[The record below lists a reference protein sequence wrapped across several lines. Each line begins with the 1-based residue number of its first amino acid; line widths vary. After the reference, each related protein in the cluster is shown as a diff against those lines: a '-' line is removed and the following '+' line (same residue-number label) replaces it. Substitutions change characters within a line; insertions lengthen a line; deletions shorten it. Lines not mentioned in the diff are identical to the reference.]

1 MICEVIMK
9 SLKKI
14 LIICSFMFLLSGCFK
29 SEELDNAEI
38 YTTIYP
44 IEYLI
49 TEIYGY
55 NSEIFSI
62 YPNGVNVS
70 DYELSTKK
78 INKYSKSDLFIY
90 NGLTNEKKIAASF
103 VNRNKNLKIIDVSEG
118 LAIKNSEQELWL
130 NPSNYLM
137 LAQNIKKGLNQYIE
151 SNIIKEE
158 IEKNYDKLKEEIT
171 KFETELK
178 IMSQNST
185 NNILIVSKNYFNFLN
200 NFGFEVISL
209 ENTEELNNDIINRA
223 KKLLSEKSNS
233 YIFISEEEENNTP
246 EHITEIL
253 KSGGEKKVLNTFSIL
268 TSEQREQNEN
278 YITFMQENLELL
290 KEELYK

>member
-1 MICEVIMK
+1 MK
-9 SLKKI
+9 MLKKI
-14 LIICSFMFLLSGCFK
+14 LIISSFMFLLTGCFK
-29 SEELDNAEI
+29 SEELDNAKI

-49 TEIYGY
+49 SELYGY

-62 YPNGVNVS
+62 YPNGVNV
-70 DYELSTKK
+70 DEYELSTKK

-90 NGLTNEKKIAASF
+90 NGLTNEKKIAANF

-118 LAIKNSEQELWL
+118 LAIKNSEEELWL
-130 NPSNYLM
+130 NPANYLM

-158 IEKNYDKLKEEIT
+158 IEKNYDMLKEEIT

-178 IMSQNST
+178 LMSQNSS
-185 NNILIVSKNYFNFLN
+185 NNVIIVSKNYFNFLN
-200 NFGFEVISL
+200 NYGFEVISL
-209 ENTEELNNDIINRA
+209 EDTEELNNDIINRA
-223 KKLLSEKSNS
+223 KKLLTEKSNS
-233 YIFISEEEENNTP
+233 YIFVTEDEEENTP
-246 EHITEIL
+246 EHIKNIL
-253 KSGGEKKVLNTFSIL
+253 NSGGEKKVLNTFSIL
-268 TSEQREQNEN
+268 SSEQREQNES
-278 YITFMQENLELL
+278 YITLMQENLELL

>member
-1 MICEVIMK
+1 MK

-14 LIICSFMFLLSGCFK
+14 LIICSFMFLVTGCFK
-29 SEELDNAEI
+29 SEELDNAKI

-49 TEIYGY
+49 NEIYGY

-62 YPNGVNVS
+62 YPNGVNVN

-118 LAIKNSEQELWL
+118 LAIKSSEQELWL

-158 IEKNYDKLKEEIT
+158 VEKNYDKLKEEIT

-178 IMSQNST
+178 IMSQNSS
-185 NNILIVSKNYFNFLN
+185 NNVIIVSKNYFSFLN
-200 NFGFEVISL
+200 NYGFEVISL
-209 ENTEELNNDIINRA
+209 ENTEELNNDVINRA

-233 YIFISEEEENNTP
+233 FIFITEEEENNLP
-246 EHITEIL
+246 EHVTNIL

-278 YITFMQENLELL
+278 YITLMQENLELI

>member
-1 MICEVIMK
+1 MK

-14 LIICSFMFLLSGCFK
+14 LIMFSFMFLVTGCFK

-49 TEIYGY
+49 NELYGY
-55 NSEIFSI
+55 NSEIYSV
-62 YPNGVNVS
+62 YPNGVNAKE
-70 DYELSTKK
+70 YELSTKK
-78 INKYSKSDLFIY
+78 ISKYSKSDLFIY
-90 NGLTNEKKIAASF
+90 NGLTDEKKMAASF

-151 SNIIKEE
+151 SNIIKDE
-158 IEKNYDKLKEEIT
+158 IENNYNKLKEEIT

-178 IMSQNST
+178 LMSQNSS
-185 NNILIVSKNYFNFLN
+185 NNVIIVSKDYFKFLN
-200 NFGFEVISL
+200 NYGFEVISL
-209 ENTEELNNDIINRA
+209 EDTAELNNDIINRA
-223 KKLLSEKSNS
+223 KKLLNEKTNNFV
-233 YIFISEEEENNTP
+233 FITEDENENTP
-246 EHITEIL
+246 EKINDVL

-268 TSEQREQNEN
+268 TSEQREQNET
-278 YITFMQENLELL
+278 YITLMQENLELL

>member
-1 MICEVIMK
+1 MK

-14 LIICSFMFLLSGCFK
+14 LIIFSFIFLVTGCFK

-49 TEIYGY
+49 KEIYGY

-62 YPNGVNVS
+62 YPNGVNVKN
-70 DYELSTKK
+70 YELSTKK

-118 LAIKNSEQELWL
+118 ITIKNSEQELWL

-151 SNIIKEE
+151 SNIIKDE

-171 KFETELK
+171 RFETELK
-178 IMSQNST
+178 IMSQNSS
-185 NNILIVSKNYFNFLN
+185 NNIIIVSKNYFNFLN
-200 NFGFEVISL
+200 NYGFEVISL
-209 ENTEELNNDIINRA
+209 ENNEELNNDTINRA
-223 KKLLSEKSNS
+223 KKLLNEKSNK
-233 YIFISEEEENNTP
+233 YIFISEDENDNTP

-253 KSGGEKKVLNTFSIL
+253 KSGGEKKVINTFEIL
-268 TSEQREQNEN
+268 SSEQRELNEN
-278 YITFMQENLELL
+278 YITLMQENLELL
-290 KEELYK
+290 KDELYN

>member
-1 MICEVIMK
+1 
-9 SLKKI
+9 
-14 LIICSFMFLLSGCFK
+14 MFLVTGCFK
-29 SEELDNAEI
+29 SEELDNAKI

-49 TEIYGY
+49 NEIYGY

-62 YPNGVNVS
+62 YPNGVNVN

-118 LAIKNSEQELWL
+118 LAIKSSEQELWL

-158 IEKNYDKLKEEIT
+158 VEKNYDKLKEEIT

-178 IMSQNST
+178 IMSQNSS
-185 NNILIVSKNYFNFLN
+185 NNVIIVSKNYFSFLN
-200 NFGFEVISL
+200 NYGFEVISL
-209 ENTEELNNDIINRA
+209 ENTEELNNDVINRA
-223 KKLLSEKSNS
+223 KKLLSEKLNS
-233 YIFISEEEENNTP
+233 YIFITEDEESNTP
-246 EHITEIL
+246 EQITEIL

>member
-1 MICEVIMK
+1 
-9 SLKKI
+9 
-14 LIICSFMFLLSGCFK
+14 MFLVTGCFK
-29 SEELDNAEI
+29 TEELDNARI

-49 TEIYGY
+49 NEIYGY
-55 NSEIFSI
+55 NSEIYSI
-62 YPNGVNVS
+62 YPNGVNPNEY
-70 DYELSTKK
+70 DLSTKK
-78 INKYSKSDLFIY
+78 INKYSKSDLFVY

-118 LAIKNSEQELWL
+118 LAIKSSEQELWL

-158 IEKNYDKLKEEIT
+158 VEKNYDKLKEEIT

-178 IMSQNST
+178 IMSQNSS
-185 NNILIVSKNYFNFLN
+185 NNVIIVSKNYFNFLN

-209 ENTEELNNDIINRA
+209 EDTEELNNDIINRA

-233 YIFISEEEENNTP
+233 YVFISEEEENNTP
-246 EHITEIL
+246 EHITDIL

-268 TSEQREQNEN
+268 TSEQRELNEN
-278 YITFMQENLELL
+278 YLTLMQENLELL

>member
-1 MICEVIMK
+1 MK
-9 SLKKI
+9 SLKKL
-14 LIICSFMFLLSGCFK
+14 LIICSFMFLVTGCFK
-29 SEELDNAEI
+29 SEELDNAKI

-49 TEIYGY
+49 NEIYGY

-62 YPNGVNVS
+62 YPNGVDTKN
-70 DYELSTKK
+70 YELSTKK
-78 INKYSKSDLFIY
+78 INKYSKSDLFVY

-118 LAIKNSEQELWL
+118 LAIKSSEEELWL

-137 LAQNIKKGLNQYIE
+137 LAQNIKKGFNQYIE
-151 SNIIKEE
+151 SNIIKDE

-178 IMSQNST
+178 LISQNSS
-185 NNILIVSKNYFNFLN
+185 NNVIIVSKDYLKFLN
-200 NFGFEVISL
+200 NFGFDVISL
-209 ENTEELNNDIINRA
+209 EETDELNNDIINRA

-233 YIFISEEEENNTP
+233 FIFITEEEENNLP
-246 EHITEIL
+246 EHVTNIL

-278 YITFMQENLELL
+278 YITLMQENLELI

>member
-1 MICEVIMK
+1 MK

-29 SEELDNAEI
+29 SEELDNAKI

-49 TEIYGY
+49 NEIYGY

-62 YPNGVNVS
+62 YPNGVNVN

-118 LAIKNSEQELWL
+118 LAIKSSEQELWL

-158 IEKNYDKLKEEIT
+158 IENNYDKLKEEIT

-178 IMSQNST
+178 IMSQNSS
-185 NNILIVSKNYFNFLN
+185 NNVIIVSKNYFSFLN

-209 ENTEELNNDIINRA
+209 EDTEELNNDVINRA

-233 YIFISEEEENNTP
+233 YIFITEEEENNTP
-246 EHITEIL
+246 EQITEIL

>member
-1 MICEVIMK
+1 MK
-9 SLKKI
+9 SFKKI
-14 LIICSFMFLLSGCFK
+14 LIMFSFIFLLTGCFK
-29 SEELDNAEI
+29 TEELDNAKI

-49 TEIYGY
+49 NELYGY

-62 YPNGVNVS
+62 YPNGVNVNE
-70 DYELSTKK
+70 YELSTKK
-78 INKYSKSDLFIY
+78 INRYSKSDLFIY
-90 NGLTNEKKIAASF
+90 NGLTNEKKIAANF

-158 IEKNYDKLKEEIT
+158 IETNYDKLKEEIT

-178 IMSQNST
+178 LISQNS
-185 NNILIVSKNYFNFLN
+185 NNNAIIVSKDYFKFLN
-200 NFGFEVISL
+200 NYGFEVISL
-209 ENTEELNNDIINRA
+209 EDTEELNNDIINRA

-233 YIFISEEEENNTP
+233 YIFITEEEENNIP
-246 EHITEIL
+246 EHINNIL
-253 KSGGEKKVLNTFSIL
+253 KSSGEKKVLNTISIL

-278 YITFMQENLELL
+278 YVTLMQENLELL

>member
-1 MICEVIMK
+1 MK

-14 LIICSFMFLLSGCFK
+14 LIMFSFMFLVTGCFK

-49 TEIYGY
+49 NELYGY
-55 NSEIFSI
+55 NSEIYSV
-62 YPNGVNVS
+62 YPNGVNAKE
-70 DYELSTKK
+70 YELSTKK
-78 INKYSKSDLFIY
+78 ISKYSKSDLFIY

-118 LAIKNSEQELWL
+118 LAIKSSEQELWL

-158 IEKNYDKLKEEIT
+158 VEKNYDKLKEEIT

-178 IMSQNST
+178 IMSQNSS
-185 NNILIVSKNYFNFLN
+185 NNVIIVSKNYFSFLN
-200 NFGFEVISL
+200 NYGFEVISL
-209 ENTEELNNDIINRA
+209 ENTEELNNDVINRA

-233 YIFISEEEENNTP
+233 YIFITEEEESNTP
-246 EHITEIL
+246 EQITEIL

-278 YITFMQENLELL
+278 YITLMQENLELL

>member
-1 MICEVIMK
+1 MK

-29 SEELDNAEI
+29 SEELDNAKI

-49 TEIYGY
+49 NEIYGY
-55 NSEIFSI
+55 NSEIYSI
-62 YPNGVNVS
+62 YPNGVNVN

-90 NGLTNEKKIAASF
+90 NGLTNEKKIAACF

-118 LAIKNSEQELWL
+118 LAIKSSEQELWL

-178 IMSQNST
+178 IMSQNSS
-185 NNILIVSKNYFNFLN
+185 NNVIIVSKNYFSFLN

-209 ENTEELNNDIINRA
+209 EDTEELNNDVINRA
-223 KKLLSEKSNS
+223 KKLLSEKSNN
-233 YIFISEEEENNTP
+233 YIFITEEEESNTP
-246 EHITEIL
+246 EQITEIL
-253 KSGGEKKVLNTFSIL
+253 KSGGEKKVLNTFTIL

>member
-1 MICEVIMK
+1 MK
-9 SLKKI
+9 SFKKI
-14 LIICSFMFLLSGCFK
+14 LIMFSFMFFVTGCFK

-38 YTTIYP
+38 YTTTYP

-49 TEIYGY
+49 RELYGY
-55 NSEIFSI
+55 NSEINSV
-62 YPNGVNVS
+62 YPNGVNVKE
-70 DYELSTKK
+70 YELSTKK
-78 INKYSKSDLFIY
+78 ISKYSKADLFIY
-90 NGLTNEKKIAASF
+90 NGLTDEKKMAASF

-137 LAQNIKKGLNQYIE
+137 LAQNIRKGLNQYIE
-151 SNIIKEE
+151 SSIIKDE
-158 IEKNYDKLKEEIT
+158 IENNYNKLKEEIT

-178 IMSQNST
+178 LMSQNSS
-185 NNILIVSKNYFNFLN
+185 NNVIIVSKDYFKFLN
-200 NFGFEVISL
+200 NYGFEVISL
-209 ENTEELNNDIINRA
+209 EDTAELNNDIINRT

-233 YIFISEEEENNTP
+233 YVFITEDENENTP
-246 EHITEIL
+246 EKINEVL

-268 TSEQREQNEN
+268 TSELREQNES
-278 YITFMQENLELL
+278 YITLMQENLELL

>member
-1 MICEVIMK
+1 MK

-14 LIICSFMFLLSGCFK
+14 LIMFSFMFLVTGCFK

-49 TEIYGY
+49 NELYGY
-55 NSEIFSI
+55 NSEIYSV
-62 YPNGVNVS
+62 YPNGVNAKE
-70 DYELSTKK
+70 YELSTKK
-78 INKYSKSDLFIY
+78 ISKYSKSDLFIY
-90 NGLTNEKKIAASF
+90 NGLTDEKKMAASF

-151 SNIIKEE
+151 SNIIKDE
-158 IEKNYDKLKEEIT
+158 IENNYNKLKEEIN
-171 KFETELK
+171 KNETELK
-178 IMSQNST
+178 LMSQNSS
-185 NNILIVSKNYFNFLN
+185 NNVIIVSKDYFKFLN
-200 NFGFEVISL
+200 NYGFEVISL
-209 ENTEELNNDIINRA
+209 EDTAELNNDIINRA
-223 KKLLSEKSNS
+223 KKLLNEKTNNFV
-233 YIFISEEEENNTP
+233 FITEDENENTP
-246 EHITEIL
+246 EKINDVL

-268 TSEQREQNEN
+268 TSEQREQNET
-278 YITFMQENLELL
+278 YITLMQENLELL

>member
-1 MICEVIMK
+1 MK
-9 SLKKI
+9 SLKKL
-14 LIICSFMFLLSGCFK
+14 LIICSFMFLVTGCFK
-29 SEELDNAEI
+29 SEELDNAKI

-49 TEIYGY
+49 NEIYGY

-62 YPNGVNVS
+62 YPNGVDTKN
-70 DYELSTKK
+70 YELSTKK
-78 INKYSKSDLFIY
+78 INKYSKSDLFVY

-118 LAIKNSEQELWL
+118 LAIKSSEEELWL

-137 LAQNIKKGLNQYIE
+137 LAQNIKKGFNQYIE
-151 SNIIKEE
+151 SNIIKDE

-178 IMSQNST
+178 IMSQNSS
-185 NNILIVSKNYFNFLN
+185 NNVIIVSKNYFKFLN
-200 NFGFEVISL
+200 SFGFEVISL
-209 ENTEELNNDIINRA
+209 EDTEELNNDIINRA

-233 YIFISEEEENNTP
+233 FIFITEEEENNLP
-246 EHITEIL
+246 EHVTNIL

-278 YITFMQENLELL
+278 YITLMQENLELI

>member
-1 MICEVIMK
+1 MK

-14 LIICSFMFLLSGCFK
+14 LIICSFMFLVTGCFK
-29 SEELDNAEI
+29 TEELDNARI

-49 TEIYGY
+49 NEIYGY
-55 NSEIFSI
+55 NSEIYSI
-62 YPNGVNVS
+62 YPNGVNPNE
-70 DYELSTKK
+70 YELSTKK
-78 INKYSKSDLFIY
+78 INKYSKSDLFVY

-118 LAIKNSEQELWL
+118 LAIKSSEQELWL

-178 IMSQNST
+178 IISQNSS
-185 NNILIVSKNYFNFLN
+185 NNVIIVSKDYFKFLN
-200 NFGFEVISL
+200 SFGFEVISL
-209 ENTEELNNDIINRA
+209 EDTDELNNDIINRA

-233 YIFISEEEENNTP
+233 YIFITEEEENSIP
-246 EHITEIL
+246 EHINDIL

>member
-1 MICEVIMK
+1 MF
-9 SLKKI
+9 
-14 LIICSFMFLLSGCFK
+14 SFMFLVTGCFK

-49 TEIYGY
+49 NELYGY
-55 NSEIFSI
+55 NSEIYSV
-62 YPNGVNVS
+62 YPNGVNAKE
-70 DYELSTKK
+70 YELSTKK
-78 INKYSKSDLFIY
+78 ISKYSKSDLFIY
-90 NGLTNEKKIAASF
+90 NGLTDEKKMAASF

-151 SNIIKEE
+151 SNIIKDE
-158 IEKNYDKLKEEIT
+158 IENNYNKLKEEIT

-178 IMSQNST
+178 LMSQNSS
-185 NNILIVSKNYFNFLN
+185 NNVIIVSKDYFKFLN
-200 NFGFEVISL
+200 NYGFEVISL
-209 ENTEELNNDIINRA
+209 EDTAELNNDIINRA
-223 KKLLSEKSNS
+223 KKLLNEKTNNFV
-233 YIFISEEEENNTP
+233 FITEDENENTP
-246 EHITEIL
+246 EKINDVL

-268 TSEQREQNEN
+268 TSEQREQNET
-278 YITFMQENLELL
+278 YITLMQENLELL

>member
-1 MICEVIMK
+1 MK

-14 LIICSFMFLLSGCFK
+14 LIMFSFMFLVTGCFK

-49 TEIYGY
+49 NELYGY
-55 NSEIFSI
+55 NSEIYSV
-62 YPNGVNVS
+62 YPNGVNAKE
-70 DYELSTKK
+70 YELSTKK
-78 INKYSKSDLFIY
+78 ISKYSKSDLFIY
-90 NGLTNEKKIAASF
+90 NGLTDEKKMAASF
-103 VNRNKNLKIIDVSEG
+103 LNRNKNLKIIDVSEG

-151 SNIIKEE
+151 SNIIKDE
-158 IEKNYDKLKEEIT
+158 IENNYNKLKEEIT

-178 IMSQNST
+178 LMSQNSS
-185 NNILIVSKNYFNFLN
+185 NNVIIVSKDYFKFLN
-200 NFGFEVISL
+200 NYGFEVISL
-209 ENTEELNNDIINRA
+209 EDTAELNNDIINRA
-223 KKLLSEKSNS
+223 KKLLNEKTNNFV
-233 YIFISEEEENNTP
+233 FITEDENENTP
-246 EHITEIL
+246 EKINDVL

-268 TSEQREQNEN
+268 TSEQREQNET
-278 YITFMQENLELL
+278 YITLMQENLELL